1 LMQSSKIV
9 ITSVFA
15 SVLLLTGCEQ
25 TVSEPE
31 AQGSVLRTRLLTGA
45 QYANTIAQVFGED
58 VSDSVIPPMP
68 VMARRDGL
76 LASGAATAGV
86 TSDQISQIQLSAA
99 SVAAKVVDESHRDF
113 LIPCKPEIITE
124 ADPVCARQFLE
135 QTGRLLYRQ
144 PLSSERL
151 EELVNIAG
159 YAAQETDDFYDGLA
173 LALES
178 VLISPEVLFIV
189 DRAETDPD
197 RPGQQRLTAYSLAS
211 RLSFFLWNSPP
222 DDALLA
228 AAESGVLHTPEGLE
242 QAVDRLLSSARLETG
257 MRAFFDDMLAFDEF
271 NSLAKDPVVYPM
283 VTGATL
289 ADAREQTLRTI
300 IDHLLTQEADYRD
313 LFTTRKTFMSMPLAV
328 VYNTAA
334 REGWTPYE
342 FPENG
347 PRIGL
352 LTHVSFLA
360 ANSHAVRSSP
370 TVRGKALRELFLCQE
385 VPEPPPDVDFSGL
398 EEDENAATAR
408 DRLKVHN
415 TNPSCAG
422 CHLITD
428 PMGYSLENFDGA
440 GRFRETDNGAPLDI
454 TGELD
459 GVFYE
464 DISGLADALRN
475 HPKLSSCLVNRLYSY
490 GTGGP
495 VSLKDDRDSLQAF
508 EQGFTD
514 NQHRLPALLRELAT
528 SPAFSAV
535 RTVSDQAE
543 PTEEYETQWI
553 TEAQLSQFAME
564 KNQ

>member
-1 LMQSSKIV
+1 MVKSSKFV
-9 ITSVFA
+9 MSTLLST
-15 SVLLLTGCEQ
+15 LLLAGCEQ
-25 TVSEPE
+25 APSEPE
-31 AQGSVLRTRLLTGA
+31 MNGSVLRTRLMTGA
-45 QYANTIAQVFGED
+45 QYANTIALVFGED

-68 VMARRDGL
+68 LMTRREGL
-76 LASGAATAGV
+76 LASGAAFAGV
-86 TSDQISQIQLSAA
+86 TSDQISQIQLAAA
-99 SVAAKVVDESHRDF
+99 SVAAKVVDEAHRGF
-113 LIPCKPEIITE
+113 LIPCSPEVVTE
-124 ADPVCARQFLE
+124 ADPNCARQFLSE
-135 QTGRLLYRQ
+135 TGRYLYRQ
-144 PLSSERL
+144 PVTEERL

-159 YAAQETDDFYDGLA
+159 YAAQQTEDFYDGLA

-178 VLISPEVLFIV
+178 ILISPEVLFIV
-189 DRAETDPD
+189 DRAEPDPE
-197 RPGQQRLTAYSLAS
+197 RPGEMRLDAYSLAS
-211 RLSFFLWNSPP
+211 RLSFFLWNAPP
-222 DDALLA
+222 DAALLEA
-228 AAESGVLHTPEGLE
+228 AQSGALHAEEGRRE
-242 QAVDRLLSSARLETG
+242 SVDRLLASARLEDG

-334 REGWTPYE
+334 RDGWIPYE
-342 FPENG
+342 FPEDG

-370 TVRGKALRELFLCQE
+370 TLRGKALRELFLCQE

-408 DRLKVHN
+408 ERLKVHN

-464 DISGLADALRN
+464 DIRGLANAMRN

-495 VSLKDDRDSLQAF
+495 VSLRQDRDNLQNF
-508 EQGFTD
+508 EQSFIG
-514 NQHRLPALLRELAT
+514 NEYRLPALLRDLAL
-528 SPAFSAV
+528 SDAFATV
-535 RTVSDQAE
+535 READDHETMLDD
-543 PTEEYETQWI
+543 YESEWI
-553 TEAQLSQFAME
+553 TQETLSQIVVE
-564 KNQ
+564 NNQ

>member
-1 LMQSSKIV
+1 MQSSKIV

-178 VLISPEVLFIV
+178 VLISPEVLLIV

>member
-1 LMQSSKIV
+1 MQSSKIV

-178 VLISPEVLFIV
+178 VLISPEVLLIV
-189 DRAETDPD
+189 DMAETDPD